1 MFLRHLNDLDLEIQL
16 ILVLFIGG
24 TLVAALTTFHFRKL
38 KVTVTS
44 SRPSE
49 IAQSNEVPVFCEEK
63 LMVIFDFD
71 NVLTTQDMGKQTK
84 RNVVKNELLVS
95 LIHFVVPVWDY
106 SNHRRKWGNEQ
117 LMMMGMVGM
126 SIGIG
131 IRERWFRTFVA
142 STRNGWTIKKRK
154 LWGFRPNPA
163 ILWVNPS
170 SQLLVGGSCLC
181 FTPVKV
187 IFIPWTQG
195 IPKIG

>member
-1 MFLRHLNDLDLEIQL
+1 M
-16 ILVLFIGG
+16 
-24 TLVAALTTFHFRKL
+24 AALTTFHFRKL

-106 SNHRRKWGNEQ
+106 SNHRRK
-117 LMMMGMVGM
+117 
-126 SIGIG
+126 
-131 IRERWFRTFVA
+131 
-142 STRNGWTIKKRK
+142 
-154 LWGFRPNPA
+154 
-163 ILWVNPS
+163 
-170 SQLLVGGSCLC
+170 
-181 FTPVKV
+181 
-187 IFIPWTQG
+187 
-195 IPKIG
+195 